1 MLDLDASS
9 ANPMYNILKRL
20 SASLTIYLDLKHCEL
35 EQCNGSLALAIK
47 SCKGSGEE
55 VGLSFS
61 LGLHLALNGWLGRKW
76 SLQVLVGL
84 PRVSAKPAPPCE
96 DTWRIG

>member
-35 EQCNGSLALAIK
+35 EQCNGSPALATK
-47 SCKGSGEE
+47 SYKGNGGGVE
-55 VGLSFS
+55 LSF
-61 LGLHLALNGWLGRKW
+61 H
-76 SLQVLVGL
+76 
-84 PRVSAKPAPPCE
+84 
-96 DTWRIG
+96 